1 MFPYFILG
9 IAILAGL
16 LLAGRW
22 YASADTK
29 TLLRALKWTLIGL
42 VLTVALFFLATGR
55 LAWAFMTLP
64 ALLPWFF
71 RARAAAR
78 FAKNFSRMASAATGD
93 ASGKTS
99 DVETRHLRMSLN
111 HDTGDISGEV
121 LDGPFAGRR
130 VEDLTTSELIDLLR
144 ACWTDDAESA
154 RLIEA
159 YLDRNH
165 PEWRDAGA
173 GGDEEGPSGRSSAM
187 PGAMD
192 RAEAL
197 RVLGLEDGADRD
209 AIKAAHKRL
218 IAGLHPDHGGSDYL
232 AAKINEA
239 KDVLL
244 GK

>member
-1 MFPYFILG
+1 MFPYLILG

-22 YASADTK
+22 YSSADTK
-29 TLLRALKWTLIGL
+29 TLLKVLKWVLIGL
-42 VLTVALFFLATGR
+42 VVTVALFFVVTGR
-55 LAWAFMTLP
+55 LAWAFFALP

-78 FAKNFSRMASAATGD
+78 FAKNFSRMAGAATGS
-93 ASGKTS
+93 ASGRTS

-130 VEDLTTSELIDLLR
+130 VEDLTAGELIELLR

-173 GGDEEGPSGRSSAM
+173 GGGEEARGGSGAM

-197 RVLGLEDGADRD
+197 RVLGLDDGADRD

>member
-29 TLLRALKWTLIGL
+29 TLLKVLKWVLIGL
-42 VLTVALFFLATGR
+42 VLTVALFFLVTGR
-55 LAWAFMTLP
+55 LAWAAVTLP

-78 FAKNFSRMASAATGD
+78 FAKNFTRMANAATGGS
-93 ASGKTS
+93 SGRSS
-99 DVETRHLRMSLN
+99 DVETRYLRMTLD
-111 HDTGDISGEV
+111 HDTGDISGDI

-130 VEDLTTSELIDLLR
+130 VEELTTDELIELLR
-144 ACWTDDAESA
+144 TCWTDDAESA

-159 YLDRNH
+159 FLDRNH
-165 PEWRDAGA
+165 PEWREARAGTTDETQSGS
-173 GGDEEGPSGRSSAM
+173 GGM
-187 PGAMD
+187 PGVMD

-197 RVLGLEDGADRD
+197 RVLGLDDGADAD
-209 AIKAAHKRL
+209 AVKAAHKRL
-218 IAGLHPDHGGSDYL
+218 ISGLHPDHGGSDYL

>member
-22 YASADTK
+22 YSSADTK
-29 TLLRALKWTLIGL
+29 TLLKVLKWVLIGL
-42 VLTVALFFLATGR
+42 VVTVALFFVVTGR
-55 LAWAFMTLP
+55 LAWAFFALP

-78 FAKNFSRMASAATGD
+78 FAKNFSRMADAATGGS
-93 ASGKTS
+93 SGRTS
-99 DVETRHLRMSLN
+99 DVETGYLKMSLN
-111 HDTGDISGEV
+111 HDNGDISGEV
-121 LDGPFAGRR
+121 LQGPFAGRR
-130 VEDLTTSELIDLLR
+130 VEDLTAAELIELLR

-165 PEWRDAGA
+165 PEWREAGTGNEKAA
-173 GGDEEGPSGRSSAM
+173 GGGSGGM

-197 RVLGLEDGADRD
+197 RVLGLDDGADAD
-209 AIKAAHKRL
+209 AVKAAHKRL
-218 IAGLHPDHGGSDYL
+218 ISGLHPDHGGSDYL